1 MTRIGWYGLGSMGLA
16 MASNLQKH
24 LASKKAL
31 NLLYSNRTMAR
42 GDPLRALGATPE
54 TSFPKLVSQCGIIF
68 TMVSDDSVLQQLI
81 SSAIGSGRSLRDKIF
96 VECSTVHPETVGLT
110 VAKLKEQQASFLA
123 APVFGGNP
131 IAVDGKLVFAVA
143 GPRSASEVVKP
154 LIQDVMG
161 RKVIDC
167 GEDAIKSSL
176 LKIAGN
182 IVTVNMMEAVGEAQ
196 VFAERTGLGTGPM
209 EELIGEAFGA
219 VAGGYSKRLTT
230 GAYAPPLDSR
240 PGFGVSLAI
249 KDANHAFA
257 MAREHYVE
265 LPGLEVARANMVA
278 AREYAGEC
286 LDSSSMYG
294 VLRQK
299 AGMTFW
305 NEKSRKERCNGR
317 LEIKGI

>member
-16 MASNLQKH
+16 MASNLQRH
-24 LASKKAL
+24 LATKNAM
-31 NLLYSNRTMAR
+31 NLIYSNRTMAR
-42 GDPLRALGATPE
+42 GDPLKTLGATPE
-54 TSFPKLVSQCGIIF
+54 TSFAKLVGQCGIIF
-68 TMVSDDSVLQQLI
+68 TMVSNDTVLQQLI
-81 SSAIGSGRSLRDKIF
+81 ASAIGSGHSLRDKIF
-96 VECSTVHPETVGLT
+96 VDCSTVHPETVGLT
-110 VAKLKEQQASFLA
+110 VSKLREQQASFLA

-131 IAVDGKLVFAVA
+131 IAVDGKLVFALA
-143 GPRSASEVVKP
+143 GPKKASEVVKP

-167 GEDAIKSSL
+167 GEDATKSSL

-230 GAYAPPLDSR
+230 GAYAPPLESR

-257 MAREHYVE
+257 MAKEHNVE
-265 LPGLEVARANMVA
+265 LPGLKVAHENMVA

-299 AGMTFW
+299 AGMAFW
-305 NEKSRKERCNGR
+305 NEKSRKE
-317 LEIKGI
+317 

>member
-16 MASNLQKH
+16 MATNLQKH
-24 LASKKAL
+24 LATKNTL
-31 NLLYSNRTMAR
+31 NSLLYSNRTLYR
-42 GDPLRALGATPE
+42 GDPLKALGATPE
-54 TSFPKLVSQCGIIF
+54 TNFSKLVAQCGIIF
-68 TMVSDDSVLQQLI
+68 TMVSNDAVLQSLV
-81 SSAIGSGRSLRDKIF
+81 SSVTESNQSLKDKIF
-96 VECSTVHPETVGLT
+96 VDCSTVHPETVGLT
-110 VAKLKEQQASFLA
+110 VAKLKEKQADFLA

-131 IAVDGKLVFAVA
+131 IAVDGKLVFAFG
-143 GPRSASEVVKP
+143 GPKRASDLVKP

-167 GEDAIKSSL
+167 GEDATKSSM

-182 IVTVNMMEAVGEAQ
+182 IITINLMEAVGEAQ
-196 VFAERTGLGTGPM
+196 VFAERTGLGTGAM
-209 EELIGEAFGA
+209 EELIGEAFGP

-249 KDANHAFA
+249 KDAKHAFTVA
-257 MAREHYVE
+257 KENNVE
-265 LPGLEVARANMVA
+265 LPALQVATDNMVA
-278 AREYAGEC
+278 AREYGGEC

-299 AGMTFW
+299 AGMEFW
-305 NEKSRKERCNGR
+305 NEKSRKG
-317 LEIKGI
+317 

>member
-16 MASNLQKH
+16 MATNLQKH
-24 LASKKAL
+24 LATKNAM
-31 NLLYSNRTMAR
+31 NLIYSNRTMAR
-42 GDPLRALGATPE
+42 GDPLKTLGATPE
-54 TSFPKLVSQCGIIF
+54 TSFAKLVGQCGIIF
-68 TMVSDDSVLQQLI
+68 TMVSNDSVLQQLI
-81 SSAIGSGRSLRDKIF
+81 TSAIGSGHSLRDKIF
-96 VECSTVHPETVGLT
+96 VDCSTVHPETVGLT
-110 VAKLKEQQASFLA
+110 VSKLKEQQASFLA

-131 IAVDGKLVFAVA
+131 IAVDGKLVFAIA
-143 GPRSASEVVKP
+143 GPKKASEVVKP

-161 RKVIDC
+161 RKVINC
-167 GEDAIKSSL
+167 GEDATKSSL

-230 GAYAPPLDSR
+230 GAYAPPLESR

-257 MAREHYVE
+257 MAKEHNVE
-265 LPGLEVARANMVA
+265 LPGLKVAHENMVA

-299 AGMTFW
+299 AGMAFW
-305 NEKSRKERCNGR
+305 NEKSRKE
-317 LEIKGI
+317 

>member
-16 MASNLQKH
+16 MATNLQRH
-24 LASKKAL
+24 LVTKKVPGMI
-31 NLLYSNRTMAR
+31 YSNRTMAR
-42 GDPLRALGATPE
+42 GNPLQALGGTPE
-54 TSFPKLVSQCGIIF
+54 TSFEKVVGQCGIIF
-68 TMVSDDSVLQQLI
+68 TMISNDAVLSNLVST
-81 SSAIGSGRSLRDKIF
+81 AINSGQSLRDKIF
-96 VECSTVHPETVGLT
+96 VDCSTVHPQTVGLT
-110 VAKLKEQQASFLA
+110 VSKLKEKQASFLS

-131 IAVDGKLVFAVA
+131 IAVDGKLVFAIG
-143 GPRSASEVVKP
+143 GPNDAVRVVKP

-161 RKVIDC
+161 RRVIEC
-167 GEDAIKSSL
+167 GEDATKAAL

-209 EELIGEAFGA
+209 EELIGEAFGP

-240 PGFGVSLAI
+240 PGFGVSLSI
-249 KDANHAFA
+249 KDANHALT
-257 MAREHYVE
+257 MAKDHNVE
-265 LPGLEVARANMVA
+265 LPALQLAQGNMEA
-278 AREYAGEC
+278 AREYGGEC

-299 AGMTFW
+299 AGMEFW
-305 NEKSRKERCNGR
+305 NEKSRKG
-317 LEIKGI
+317 GS

>member
-16 MASNLQKH
+16 MATNLQKH
-24 LASKKAL
+24 LVSKTAPSL
-31 NLLYSNRTMAR
+31 IYSNRTMTR
-42 GDPLRALGATPE
+42 GDALKALGGTPE
-54 TSFPKLVSQCGIIF
+54 ISFSKLVAQCGIVF
-68 TMVSDDSVLQQLI
+68 TMVSNDSVLQQLV
-81 SSAIGSGRSLRDKIF
+81 SSAIESGHSLKDKIF
-96 VECSTVHPETVGLT
+96 VDCSTVHPETVSAT
-110 VAKLKEQQASFLA
+110 VAKLKEKEAAFLA

-131 IAVDGKLVFAVA
+131 IAVDGKLVFAIG
-143 GPRSASEVVKP
+143 GPMKAAEVVKP

-167 GEDAIKSSL
+167 GEDATRSSL

-209 EELIGEAFGA
+209 EELIGEAFGP

-249 KDANHAFA
+249 KDAKHAFA
-257 MAREHYVE
+257 MAKDHDVE
-265 LPGLEVARANMVA
+265 LPGLQVSLDNMEA
-278 AREYAGEC
+278 ARKYAGGC

-299 AGMTFW
+299 AGLQFW
-305 NEKSRKERCNGR
+305 NEKSRQGSS
-317 LEIKGI
+317 

>member
-16 MASNLQKH
+16 MATNLQRH
-24 LASKKAL
+24 LATKNAM
-31 NLLYSNRTMAR
+31 NLIYSNRTMAR
-42 GDPLRALGATPE
+42 GDPLKTLGATPE
-54 TSFPKLVSQCGIIF
+54 TSFAKLVGQCGIIF
-68 TMVSDDSVLQQLI
+68 TMVSNDSVLQQLI
-81 SSAIGSGRSLRDKIF
+81 TSAIGSGYSLRDKIF
-96 VECSTVHPETVGLT
+96 VDCSTVHPETVGLT
-110 VAKLKEQQASFLA
+110 VSKLREQQASFLA

-131 IAVDGKLVFAVA
+131 IAVDGKLVFAIA
-143 GPRSASEVVKP
+143 GPKKASEVVKP

-167 GEDAIKSSL
+167 GEDATKSSL

-230 GAYAPPLDSR
+230 GAYAPPLESR

-257 MAREHYVE
+257 MAKEHNVE
-265 LPGLEVARANMVA
+265 LPGLKVAHENMVA

-305 NEKSRKERCNGR
+305 NEKSRKE
-317 LEIKGI
+317 

>member
-1 MTRIGWYGLGSMGLA
+1 MPRIGWYGLGSMGLA
-16 MASNLQKH
+16 MATNLQKH
-24 LASKKAL
+24 LATKNAL
-31 NLLYSNRTMAR
+31 NLIYSNRTMAR
-42 GDPLRALGATPE
+42 GDPLKALGATPE
-54 TSFPKLVSQCGIIF
+54 NNFSKLVGQCGIIF
-68 TMVSDDSVLQQLI
+68 TMVSNDSVLQQLI
-81 SSAIGSGRSLRDKIF
+81 SSAIGSGHSLRDKIF
-96 VECSTVHPETVGLT
+96 VDCSTVHPETVGLT

-131 IAVDGKLVFAVA
+131 IAVDGKLVFAIA
-143 GPRSASEVVKP
+143 GPKKASEVVKP
-154 LIQDVMG
+154 LIQNVMG
-161 RKVIDC
+161 RRVIDC
-167 GEDAIKSSL
+167 GEDATKSSL

-182 IVTVNMMEAVGEAQ
+182 IVTVNLMEAVGEAQ
-196 VFAERTGLGTGPM
+196 VFAERTGLGTGLM
-209 EELIGEAFGA
+209 EELIGEAFGV

-230 GAYAPPLDSR
+230 GAYAPPLGSR

-257 MAREHYVE
+257 MAQEHSVE
-265 LPGLEVARANMVA
+265 LPGLKVAQENMVA

-305 NEKSRKERCNGR
+305 NEQSRKE
-317 LEIKGI
+317 

>member
-16 MASNLQKH
+16 MATNLQRH
-24 LASKKAL
+24 LATKNAM
-31 NLLYSNRTMAR
+31 NLIYSNRTMAR
-42 GDPLRALGATPE
+42 GDPLKTLGATPE
-54 TSFPKLVSQCGIIF
+54 TSFAKLVGQCGIIF
-68 TMVSDDSVLQQLI
+68 TMVSNDSVLQQLI
-81 SSAIGSGRSLRDKIF
+81 TSAIGSGHSLRDKIF
-96 VECSTVHPETVGLT
+96 VDCSTVHPETVGLT
-110 VAKLKEQQASFLA
+110 VSKLREQQASFLA

-131 IAVDGKLVFAVA
+131 IAVDGKLVFAIA
-143 GPRSASEVVKP
+143 GPKKASEVVKP

-167 GEDAIKSSL
+167 GEDATKSSL

-209 EELIGEAFGA
+209 EELISEAFGA

-230 GAYAPPLDSR
+230 GAYAPPLESR

-257 MAREHYVE
+257 MAKEHNVE
-265 LPGLEVARANMVA
+265 LPGLKVAHENMVA

-305 NEKSRKERCNGR
+305 NEKSRKE
-317 LEIKGI
+317 

>member
-16 MASNLQKH
+16 MATNLQKH
-24 LASKKAL
+24 LATKNAM
-31 NLLYSNRTMAR
+31 NLIYSNRTMAR
-42 GDPLRALGATPE
+42 GDPLKTLGATPE
-54 TSFPKLVSQCGIIF
+54 NSFAKLVGQCGIIF
-68 TMVSDDSVLQQLI
+68 TMVSNDSVLQQLI
-81 SSAIGSGRSLRDKIF
+81 TSAIGSGHSLRDKIF
-96 VECSTVHPETVGLT
+96 VDCSTVHPETVGLT
-110 VAKLKEQQASFLA
+110 VSKLKEQQASFLA

-131 IAVDGKLVFAVA
+131 IAVDGKLVFAIA
-143 GPRSASEVVKP
+143 GPKKASEVVKP

-167 GEDAIKSSL
+167 GEDATKSSL

-230 GAYAPPLDSR
+230 GAYAPPLESR

-257 MAREHYVE
+257 MAKEHNVE
-265 LPGLEVARANMVA
+265 LPGLKVAHENMVA

-299 AGMTFW
+299 AGMAFW
-305 NEKSRKERCNGR
+305 NEKSRKE
-317 LEIKGI
+317 